1 MAAGG
6 RGCGSQP
13 SPRGRGSR
21 RAVKWTSL
29 MGHRVGM
36 THHYDM
42 RIAQDSG
49 LLVSVIIPTYNRWP
63 MLGEAVESVLA
74 QTAGDYELIVVDDGS
89 TDETRCRLADYG
101 SRLTVLTQRRRGVS
115 AARNLGASRAS
126 GGYLAFLDSDDLWHP
141 KKLQRQLDFMERS
154 PEVEICQT
162 DEIWIRNG
170 VRVNPRRRHRK
181 PSGDIFRASLELCL
195 VSPSAVM
202 MRRELFERLGGFD
215 ESLPVCEDYDLWLRI
230 SKDTG
235 VPADPRGAGH
245 QAGRTR
251 RSAFPRHVGFR
262 PLPRHGHRQPHR
274 GGSGRGEGR
283 MGLGGHGKK
292 GYDPGP
298 GFSQARQRSHGAG
311 IRGAAAPGRSPWRP
325 VRKSC
330 IKLRLSMRRH

>member
-74 QTAGDYELIVVDDGS
+74 QTAGGYELIVVDDGS

-141 KKLQRQLDFMERS
+141 GKLQRQLDFMERN

-170 VRVNPRRRHRK
+170 VRVNPRNRHRK

-202 MRRELFERLGGFD
+202 MRRELFDRIGGFD

-230 SKDTG
+230 AKDTEIPLIPELLVTKRG
-235 VPADPRGAGH
+235 GHADQLSRATWGFDRFRVTAIANLIEAGLDAEK
-245 QAGRTR
+245 AGWALEAMAKKVTIL
-251 RSAFPRHVGFR
+251 AQGFR
-262 PLPRHGHRQPHR
+262 KR
-274 GGSGRGEGR
+274 GNEAMAREYEER
-283 MGLGGHGKK
+283 LRRVARLGGP
-292 GYDPGP
+292 Y
-298 GFSQARQRSHGAG
+298 ARAVSNSA
-311 IRGAAAPGRSPWRP
+311 
-325 VRKSC
+325 
-330 IKLRLSMRRH
+330 